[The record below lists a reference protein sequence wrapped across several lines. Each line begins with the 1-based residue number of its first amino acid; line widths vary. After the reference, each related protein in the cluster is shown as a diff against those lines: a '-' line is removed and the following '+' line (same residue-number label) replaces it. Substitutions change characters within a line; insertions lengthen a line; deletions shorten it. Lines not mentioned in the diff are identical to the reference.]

1 MLHHLICLFSTLNT
15 PDSITVA
22 YNQIFEGFYHLMY
35 FNFLDNSRR
44 IISVIIFTPDRP
56 G

>member
-1 MLHHLICLFSTLNT
+1 MLYHLICLFSNLNT
-15 PDSITVA
+15 PDSMTEA
-22 YNQIFEGFYHLMY
+22 YYQIFEGLYHLI
-35 FNFLDNSRR
+35 FNLNNPLR